1 MHGMKK
7 VSGGGNASSKPL
19 IIATILFVVG
29 SILAT
34 IMKWYC
40 YDGELPLFISYTL
53 FMILGAWIFA
63 IIVFL
68 FGFPK
73 KKNDH
78 AKT

>member
-7 VSGGGNASSKPL
+7 ISGPGNASSTPL

-29 SILAT
+29 SIVVT
-34 IMKWYC
+34 TVKWYC
-40 YDGELPLFISYTL
+40 YDGELPVDIAYIM

-63 IIVFL
+63 IIVVL
-68 FGFPK
+68 FGFSK

-78 AKT
+78 EKT